1 MHELPVTQGILDIVL
16 RHAVKNQVSKIHAI
30 SLAVGDLSD
39 LQDEWIQRYFDYISK
54 GTLAEGAKLKIE
66 RVPVVFRC
74 KACSEEFPVN
84 IKEMKDIECPSCG
97 EKDFSLVSGR
107 EYYIRNME
115 AE

>member
-1 MHELPVTQGILDIVL
+1 VHELPVTQSILEVVL
-16 RHAVKNQVSKIHAI
+16 RHAAMHQVRKVHSI
-30 SLAVGDLSD
+30 SLAVGEMSD
-39 LQDEWIQRYFDYISK
+39 LEDDWIQKYFDYISK

-74 KACSEEFPVN
+74 KACSEEFPAN
-84 IKEMKDIECPSCG
+84 IREDRDIACPSCG
-97 EKDFSLVSGR
+97 GCDLDLVSGR